1 MSRQG
6 YYFAAVIFG
15 AGGQFL
21 AGYLMSQNLN
31 LADFGAF
38 SLILSIISSLSAL
51 ILFGQATA
59 MSVVIFADEKV
70 DNSYIRSEI
79 RSSLMVIFFA
89 FCLVSTLL
97 AITWYVFYYDEWA
110 FSQVSLILIGGLA
123 MAVQLFFM
131 SLVQQLDHYK
141 GYLFSA
147 AVGAVTLTIFAWTA
161 LTPTVYILGMLV
173 ASIATGVSVIF
184 FAATEFFQEKSNAEG
199 KIFNI
204 RELVLLGYIAV
215 PGMLITAANGVAD
228 KFLLSKFLSLEAVGL
243 YSLGFLIS
251 VGVGR
256 VLVSGILRAN
266 SIYFMRYLQRGD
278 FMNASMILK
287 RSEFLICGFSIVAFV
302 VYYTFGEELVM
313 IILGEKYVLAYPL
326 MLCLF
331 IAVMLE
337 GMAFFLGQA
346 LIQKKKLYL
355 LVINN
360 FVLLCLAVSLNYF
373 LIPVFGVSG
382 PAIVLFV
389 SYWVTLLVVFYQVKS
404 IAEWVRFP
412 RYIFATATS
421 IFMFNQLYGI

>member
-1 MSRQG
+1 
-6 YYFAAVIFG
+6 
-15 AGGQFL
+15 
-21 AGYLMSQNLN
+21 
-31 LADFGAF
+31 
-38 SLILSIISSLSAL
+38 
-51 ILFGQATA
+51 
-59 MSVVIFADEKV
+59 
-70 DNSYIRSEI
+70 
-79 RSSLMVIFFA
+79 
-89 FCLVSTLL
+89 
-97 AITWYVFYYDEWA
+97 
-110 FSQVSLILIGGLA
+110 
-123 MAVQLFFM
+123 
-131 SLVQQLDHYK
+131 
-141 GYLFSA
+141 
-147 AVGAVTLTIFAWTA
+147 
-161 LTPTVYILGMLV
+161 
-173 ASIATGVSVIF
+173 ATGVSVIF
-184 FAATEFFQEKSNAEG
+184 FAATQFFEEKSNAEG
-199 KIFNI
+199 KVFTI

-256 VLVSGILRAN
+256 VLLSGILRAN

-302 VYYTFGEELVM
+302 GYYTFGEELVM

-326 MLCLF
+326 MLSLF

-337 GMAFFLGQA
+337 GMVFFLGQA

-360 FVLLCLAVSLNYF
+360 FVVLCLAVSLNYL

-412 RYIFATATS
+412 RYIFATATF
-421 IFMFNQLYGI
+421 IFMYNQLY

>member
-89 FCLVSTLL
+89 FCLVSTLS
-97 AITWYVFYYDEWA
+97 AATWYVFYYDEWA
-110 FSQVSLILIGGLA
+110 FSQISLILIGGLA

-131 SLVQQLDHYK
+131 SLVQQLDYYK

-147 AVGAVTLTIFAWTA
+147 AVAAVILTIFAWTA
-161 LTPTVYILGMLV
+161 LTPTVYILGILT

-184 FAATEFFQEKSNAEG
+184 FAATQFFQEKSNAEG
-199 KIFNI
+199 KVFSI

-302 VYYTFGEELVM
+302 GYYTFGEELVM

-326 MLCLF
+326 MLSLF

-337 GMAFFLGQA
+337 GMVFFFGQVI
-346 LIQKKKLYL
+346 IQKKKLYL
-355 LVINN
+355 LVANN
-360 FVLLCLAVSLNYF
+360 FILLVISIGCNYAIIPIFNVNGPVLVM
-373 LIPVFGVSG
+373 
-382 PAIVLFV
+382 FV
-389 SYWVTLLVVFYQVKS
+389 TQLTLLMIVFYQVKK
-404 IAEWVRFP
+404 IASWIRFP
-412 RYIFATATS
+412 WYLVLTATC
-421 IFMFNQLYGI
+421 IFSFNQLI